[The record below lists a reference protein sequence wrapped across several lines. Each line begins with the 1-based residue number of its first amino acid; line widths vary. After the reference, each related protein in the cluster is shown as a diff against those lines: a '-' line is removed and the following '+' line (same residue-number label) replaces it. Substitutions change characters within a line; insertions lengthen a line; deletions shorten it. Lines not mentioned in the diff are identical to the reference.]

1 MHGNNIVVI
10 PARLE
15 STRLPKKLLLKESGK
30 YLIQHVYER
39 VNLSKK
45 ADMVLIATD
54 SIELMEVCKEFGA
67 SSILTSDKHQSG
79 TDRVQEAVRDFYFQ
93 NIINVQGDEPLI
105 NPNHIDLLIERL
117 ENSDLDFA
125 TLAVKLKNED
135 IDNPNS
141 VKVYVDS
148 NDTAVDFSRETSRQ
162 LLSRYRVFK
171 HVGVYGYKKHAL
183 KTFTELAQTE
193 REKSERLEQL
203 RLVDNGFKIGVIPV
217 AGSLLGI
224 DTREDYE
231 KFLASMKESAH
242 DA

>member
-1 MHGNNIVVI
+1 MHGNSIVVI

-30 YLIQHVYER
+30 YLIQHVYEK
-39 VNLSKK
+39 VSLSKK

-105 NPNHIDLLIERL
+105 NPNHVDLLIERL

-162 LLSRYRVFK
+162 LLSRYRAFK

-183 KTFTELAQTE
+183 KTFTELTQTE
-193 REKSERLEQL
+193 REKSEKLEQL

-217 AGSLLGI
+217 IGSLLGI

-231 KFLASMKESAH
+231 RFLAATKENGH